1 MDAKWCMCVH
11 WNRTHKYKLV
21 HTHVRSVTMWRII
34 MDKRAQTHTHV
45 QAPKLWHLNKF
56 THVLIRSPAFHS
68 FQQPITY
75 RNFSFTIPLTCLC
88 ISRLIRGS
96 VAPHLTS
103 QHCLFFLTWN
113 TAASLLTSLSIS
125 QPGRQSVHSQAP
137 HTGHGC
143 PFTKMKKKKKKRNT
157 QGGIS
162 NGEKQKQRNRGE
174 QSVILGSICVAET
187 LVWS

>member
-45 QAPKLWHLNKF
+45 HAPKLWHLNKF

-103 QHCLFFLTWN
+103 QHSLFFFFTWN

-125 QPGRQSVHSQAP
+125 QPGSQSIHKLPTLATDAHSQ
-137 HTGHGC
+137 
-143 PFTKMKKKKKKRNT
+143 KWKKKKKRNT